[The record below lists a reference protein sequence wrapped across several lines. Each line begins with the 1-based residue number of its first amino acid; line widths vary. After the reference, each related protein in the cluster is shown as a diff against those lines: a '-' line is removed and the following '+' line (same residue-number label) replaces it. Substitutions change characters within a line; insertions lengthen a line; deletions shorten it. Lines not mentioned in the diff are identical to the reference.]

1 MYPGVKR
8 ALQILMLLLAGWL
21 TVQYALP
28 IAFPFLLGTGLAL
41 AAEPGVRFLQT
52 RFRLPR
58 ALGAGLCVS
67 MVTLAILAG
76 LAALL
81 ALVFRELGALSG
93 ILPAMAE
100 AVRSGINALK
110 NWLSALAERAPES
123 LRPALEGTV
132 AAFFSGGTALLSRGV
147 DFLLGLAGGILR
159 HVPDSALSLGTAVI
173 SGYMISARL
182 PSLRKRFAS
191 LFSRERLKK
200 LRASAVKMKDA
211 CLGWLL
217 AQVKLSGMTLIL
229 LTAGFLLLRVTY
241 APLWA
246 LAVALVDAFPV
257 LGTGTVLIPWA
268 LVCFIQGEGAR
279 AVGLLGLYAV
289 AALTRSAME
298 PKLLGQHLGL
308 DPLTTLLALYAGYRF
323 WGLPGML
330 LSPLLAVMVRSLLPT
345 SGGNGKI

>member
-1 MYPGVKR
+1 MYPGIKR
-8 ALQILMLLLAGWL
+8 ALQILALLIGAWL
-21 TVQYALP
+21 GVQYVLP

-41 AAEPGVRFLQT
+41 AAEPGVRFLRKRL
-52 RFRLPR
+52 RFPR

-67 MVTLAILAG
+67 MVFLGILAG
-76 LAALL
+76 LAGAL

-100 AVRSGINALK
+100 AVRAGIDALRGWMSG
-110 NWLSALAERAPES
+110 LADRAPES

-173 SGYMISARL
+173 SGYMISAKL
-182 PSLRKRFAS
+182 PTLKKKAAA
-191 LFSRERLKK
+191 LLSRERLRK
-200 LRASAVKMKDA
+200 LRRSARKMKDA

-217 AQVKLSGMTLIL
+217 AEVKLAGMTFVI
-229 LTAGFLLLRVTY
+229 LTAGFLLLRITY

-289 AALTRSAME
+289 ASLTRSAME
-298 PKLLGQHLGL
+298 PRLVGQHLGL

-330 LSPLLAVMVRSLLPT
+330 LSPLLAVMLRTLVPASAD
-345 SGGNGKI
+345 S